1 MNYLLNFNWL
11 KVSLWLIPEKNYSF
25 LDFYNNSNSKYF
37 KNSFNLSWWD
47 FINSINDNFYF
58 LQQNYL
64 DFPIFVLFGGLF
76 LSSSLVSLLS
86 DNKTSGNIIVAPFS
100 SGSLIIVIGF
110 WFLLSLALPY
120 LAKSEEK
127 SFRSLV
133 FGTKNRIITS
143 IKFGL
148 IHMIGGVPL
157 IVALV
162 LSVIGYI
169 YSIFYVTAFN
179 KAIKVNPNTADEVV
193 ADTHYCTRAAY

>member
-1 MNYLLNFNWL
+1 MTLYSSYKDFRKDSSLLKMAYLKRPIDYLW
-11 KVSLWLIPEKNYSF
+11 SLLIVIGVIITIIS
-25 LDFYNNSNSKYF
+25 
-37 KNSFNLSWWD
+37 LSYIELPKFMTW
-47 FINSINDNFYF
+47 
-58 LQQNYL
+58 
-64 DFPIFVLFGGLF
+64 
-76 LSSSLVSLLS
+76 SLVSLLS
-86 DNKTSGNIIVAPFS
+86 DNKTSGNIIVTPFS

-148 IHMIGGVPL
+148 IHMIVGVPL
-157 IVALV
+157 IIALV

-179 KAIKVNPNTADEVV
+179 KAIKVNPNTADEVALNV
-193 ADTHYCTRAAY
+193 STSVHSKYNFILITLGAILTILSIKLK

>member
-1 MNYLLNFNWL
+1 MTLYSSYKDFRKDSSLLKMAYLKRPIDYLW
-11 KVSLWLIPEKNYSF
+11 SLLIVIGVIITIIS
-25 LDFYNNSNSKYF
+25 
-37 KNSFNLSWWD
+37 LSYIELPKFMTW
-47 FINSINDNFYF
+47 
-58 LQQNYL
+58 
-64 DFPIFVLFGGLF
+64 
-76 LSSSLVSLLS
+76 SLVSLLS
-86 DNKTSGNIIVAPFS
+86 DNKISGNIIVAPFS

-148 IHMIGGVPL
+148 IHMIVGVPL
-157 IVALV
+157 IIALV

-179 KAIKVNPNTADEVV
+179 KAIKVNPNTADEVALNV
-193 ADTHYCTRAAY
+193 STSVHSKYNFILITLGAILTILSITLK

>member
-1 MNYLLNFNWL
+1 MTLYSSYKDFRKDSSLLKMAYLKRPIDYLW
-11 KVSLWLIPEKNYSF
+11 SLLIVIGVIITIIS
-25 LDFYNNSNSKYF
+25 
-37 KNSFNLSWWD
+37 LSYIELPKFMTW
-47 FINSINDNFYF
+47 
-58 LQQNYL
+58 
-64 DFPIFVLFGGLF
+64 
-76 LSSSLVSLLS
+76 SLVSLLS

-148 IHMIGGVPL
+148 IDMIVGVPL
-157 IVALV
+157 IIALV

-179 KAIKVNPNTADEVV
+179 KAIKVNPNTADEVALNV
-193 ADTHYCTRAAY
+193 STSVHSKYNFILITLGAILTILSITLK